1 MVGVLLADPYSF
13 PVDAFVERSD
23 EALPGLPLVGGL
35 AESSG
40 PGEEGVPGEAARGEA
55 RLFVG
60 GEVYGDGAVGV
71 VIGGPVAAA
80 TVVSQGARPIGPD
93 MVVTKAEENVLYELA
108 GVPALEKLEQ
118 IVLELP
124 EDEQELAGRG
134 LLIGVAMDE
143 YADEHEHGDF
153 LVRGVVG
160 ADTDSGAIAIGDV
173 VDVGRTV
180 RFQVRDAGAAEED
193 LAALLERFDLTP
205 VEGALLFSCNGRGQA
220 MFPDSDHDAKVLDR
234 AFGPAGVGGF
244 FAADEIGPVSGRN
257 HVHGFTASILAFGRG
272 RALERPRHRPR
283 PCHRHR
289 RDEARRRD
297 RRTGRQ
303 RRRPRPRPHPEHAGR
318 GRRGAVGRAGRAA
331 RQTARRRRRPAARGR
346 RRRLRRAHDVARRR
360 GVPAE
365 HPGVA
370 RLPAAG
376 AAPRPPSGLPVR
388 IHNDAICVAVGEHWL
403 GAGRG
408 HDNVLGMVVSTGVGG
423 GLILGGHLVNGASGN
438 AGHIGHVIVEPDGPP
453 CACGGRGCLEA
464 IARGPGLV
472 AWAQQQ
478 GWRPGGSD
486 VTGVELAA
494 DARRGDPVAGSA
506 MRRAGRAIGLAIAS
520 ATHLCDLEVAAI
532 GGGLSQATLLFDPMN
547 EAFRTHARMDFARRA
562 RIVPA
567 ALGQTAGLVGAAA
580 LVYAQDRYWSAG

>member
-1 MVGVLLADPYSF
+1 MARFGDGLALGPDLSSAAASAVEQALAPLSAAPDLVCVFVTGDDPDEIEAAAVAAERAAGPAMLLGCSASGVIGAGRGVEERGAVSAWAAVLPGARLDAFRLETLKADDRLVVVGMPEGQDDDVVGVLLADPYSF

-40 PGEEGVPGEAARGEA
+40 PGGDVPGGAPGAEVPGEPGRGQA
-55 RLFVG
+55 RLCVG

-118 IVLELP
+118 IVLGLP

-193 LAALLERFDLTP
+193 LAALLERFDLAP

-244 FAADEIGPVSGRN
+244 FAAGEIGPVSGRN
-257 HVHGFTASILAFGRG
+257 HVHGFTASILAFGR
-272 RALERPRHRPR
+272 E
-283 PCHRHR
+283 
-289 RDEARRRD
+289 EN
-297 RRTGRQ
+297 
-303 RRRPRPRPHPEHAGR
+303 
-318 GRRGAVGRAGRAA
+318 
-331 RQTARRRRRPAARGR
+331 
-346 RRRLRRAHDVARRR
+346 
-360 GVPAE
+360 
-365 HPGVA
+365 
-370 RLPAAG
+370 
-376 AAPRPPSGLPVR
+376 S
-388 IHNDAICVAVGEHWL
+388 
-403 GAGRG
+403 
-408 HDNVLGMVVSTGVGG
+408 
-423 GLILGGHLVNGASGN
+423 
-438 AGHIGHVIVEPDGPP
+438 
-453 CACGGRGCLEA
+453 
-464 IARGPGLV
+464 
-472 AWAQQQ
+472 
-478 GWRPGGSD
+478 
-486 VTGVELAA
+486 
-494 DARRGDPVAGSA
+494 
-506 MRRAGRAIGLAIAS
+506 
-520 ATHLCDLEVAAI
+520 
-532 GGGLSQATLLFDPMN
+532 
-547 EAFRTHARMDFARRA
+547 
-562 RIVPA
+562 
-567 ALGQTAGLVGAAA
+567 
-580 LVYAQDRYWSAG
+580 